1 MIPLKP
7 FLRPWRTRLIAPV
20 LIALT
25 LVSCSEEPRRST
37 MGVDTAVS
45 PSRPASG
52 TETSESEQAR
62 VERDTLSETIVKNG
76 TLTSSGLTRKAA
88 AIIHDYGGTIR
99 KYAKRYGIDWRLVLS
114 VIEQESQFDPQAQS
128 YRGAFGLMQL
138 MPETGE
144 RLAVRLGLDS
154 LTHPRD
160 NIAAGVYYLWELSS
174 LFDNSAGMDRVQLT
188 LAAYNA
194 GPARVLD
201 AQEIAKY
208 LGEDP
213 NRWASVKSTL
223 PLLSERYASLHQ
235 LVWGTPK
242 PATGEGAE
250 GRPKG
255 GYFRNAEETINY
267 VERVTNTYELYT
279 RLWGSH

>member
-1 MIPLKP
+1 MIPLTP
-7 FLRPWRTRLIAPV
+7 FPASWRTRLIVLV

-25 LVSCSEEPRRST
+25 LASCSEEPRRSA
-37 MGVDTAVS
+37 MVVDTAVS
-45 PSRPASG
+45 SSPSGGPQMSRSK
-52 TETSESEQAR
+52 QAKI
-62 VERDTLSETIVKNG
+62 ERDSLSETRVENG
-76 TLTSSGLTRKAA
+76 ALSSSGLTRKAA
-88 AIIHDYGGTIR
+88 AIIHDYGGIIR
-99 KYAKRYGIDWRLVLS
+99 KYAKRYGIDWRLVLA
-114 VIEQESQFDPQAQS
+114 VIEQESQFDPEAQS

-144 RLAVRLGLDS
+144 RLAIRLGLDS

-235 LVWGTPK
+235 LVWGMPK
-242 PATGEGAE
+242 YARGGSAE
-250 GRPKG
+250 ARPKS
-255 GYFRNAEETINY
+255 GYFRNADETIDY
-267 VERVTNTYELYT
+267 VEQVTNTYELYT
-279 RLWGSH
+279 RLLGTH